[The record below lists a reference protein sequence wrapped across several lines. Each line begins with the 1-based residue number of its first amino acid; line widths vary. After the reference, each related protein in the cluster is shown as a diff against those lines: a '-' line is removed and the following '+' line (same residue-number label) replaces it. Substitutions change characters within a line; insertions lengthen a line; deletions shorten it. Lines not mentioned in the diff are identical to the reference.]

1 MNAGSLLIWV
11 LAELALLCVLEAR
24 HPGEV
29 RALDRVVVAILALQ
43 GVMLVVLVAGDVN
56 DLLV

>member
-1 MNAGSLLIWV
+1 MNAGALLIWV
-11 LAELALLCVLEAR
+11 LVELAFLCVMEAR
-24 HPGEV
+24 HPGEM